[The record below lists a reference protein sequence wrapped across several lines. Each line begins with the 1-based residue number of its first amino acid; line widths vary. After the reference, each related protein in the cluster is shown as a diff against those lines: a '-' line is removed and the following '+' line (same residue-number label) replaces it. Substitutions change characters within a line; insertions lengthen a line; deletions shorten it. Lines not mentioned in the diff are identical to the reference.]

1 MLKNCETARDRWG
14 GVSDLVDRWLRE
26 RQELIVHYCNLGA
39 NPEPEKPDELYARLS
54 KFCELLL
61 DYVSAGHFEIY
72 EKLMDEAREFNDGG
86 VEVAAKAYP
95 KISKTTQEML
105 AFSALLEVSE
115 KTEDDMRA
123 MYARVSQ
130 LGEIMEERFELEDLL
145 IENLH
150 NAHANQVA

>member
-1 MLKNCETARDRWG
+1 MLKDCESAKDRWG
-14 GVSDLVDRWLRE
+14 GVSELIDRWLRE
-26 RQELIVHYCNLGA
+26 RQELIVHYCDLGTRSEPA
-39 NPEPEKPDELYARLS
+39 RPEELHQRLS
-54 KFCELLL
+54 RFCELLL

-72 EKLMDEAREFNDGG
+72 EKLMDEAREYDDGG
-86 VEVAAKAYP
+86 VEVAARTYP

-105 AFSALLEVSE
+105 AFNDLLEVSE

-123 MYARVSQ
+123 MYARVSH

-150 NAHANQVA
+150 NAHANDVA